1 VLFVVGDKKI
11 AAHKVIL
18 ASHSNYF
25 NKMFI
30 GNFKDSEILE
40 VKNVEITPNS
50 LELLLDF
57 LYTSQLKINDSN
69 VQVIYVVILVQYVGS
84 TFKLKYFV

>member
-1 VLFVVGDKKI
+1 VLFVIGGKQI

-30 GNFKDSEILE
+30 GNFKDTKLLE
-40 VKNVEITPNS
+40 FKNVEITPSS
-50 LELLLDF
+50 LEMLLDF
-57 LYTSQLKINDSN
+57 LYTSQLTINDSN
-69 VQVIYVVILVQYVGS
+69 VQVIYVVILV
-84 TFKLKYFV
+84 

>member
-1 VLFVVGDKKI
+1 MTIFRNNQFCDVVFVVGGKKI

-25 NKMFI
+25 SKMFT
-30 GNFKDSEILE
+30 GNFKDTKLLE
-40 VKNVEITPNS
+40 LKNVEITPDS

-69 VQVIYVVILVQYVGS
+69 VQVIYIVILV
-84 TFKLKYFV
+84 

>member
-1 VLFVVGDKKI
+1 MVFVVGEKKI

-25 NKMFI
+25 NKMFT
-30 GNFKDSEILE
+30 GNFKDTAFLE
-40 VKNVEITPNS
+40 VTNVEITPNS

-57 LYTSQLKINDSN
+57 LYTSKLKINDSN
-69 VQVIYVVILVQYVGS
+69 VQVIYVVLLV
-84 TFKLKYFV
+84 

>member
-1 VLFVVGDKKI
+1 MLFVVGGKKI

-25 NKMFI
+25 NKMFT
-30 GNFKDSEILE
+30 GNFKDTKMLE

-57 LYTSQLKINDSN
+57 LYTSQLTINDSN
-69 VQVIYVVILVQYVGS
+69 VQVMCVLVILCW
-84 TFKLKYFV
+84 LNN